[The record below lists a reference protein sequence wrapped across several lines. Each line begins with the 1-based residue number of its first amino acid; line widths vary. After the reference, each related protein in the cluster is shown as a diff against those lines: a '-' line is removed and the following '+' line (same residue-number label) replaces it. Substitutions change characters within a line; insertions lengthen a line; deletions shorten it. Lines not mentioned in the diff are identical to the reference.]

1 MILDLYKKFV
11 SSTGI
16 STDTRKISQGN
27 IFFAL
32 KGPNFNANNFVED
45 ALQTGASYAVAD
57 DKRLAGS
64 DNVILVEDVLNT
76 LQRLANHHRKQL
88 KIPVL
93 AITGS
98 NGKTTT
104 KELIKTVLDRK
115 YICQATDGNLNN
127 HIGVPLTILSL
138 RKETHIAIVEM
149 GANKLGD
156 IQELCQLAEPT
167 HGIITNIGKAHTEGF
182 GSFEGVL
189 RGKSELYDWL
199 IQNGGIVFINSLD
212 DILLNMSKRF
222 KKPVFYP
229 QINDYYHCE
238 LVGANPWIRIK
249 CNNNKM
255 IQTKL
260 VGSYNFPN
268 IAAALCIGKYFNVA
282 TDEANDAISLYAP
295 SNNRSQVITI
305 GSNTLI
311 LDAYNANPDSMKAAL
326 ENLSNMKAAKKIV
339 ILGDMYEL
347 GDLTQF
353 EHRVIGKMTS
363 RMGFEEVI
371 FCGERMKYAHRENKT
386 ARYFKTR
393 LELENYIENRKFI
406 DCLILIKGS
415 RAMALEFI
423 VQKIHEL

>member
-1 MILDLYKKFV
+1 MIPDLYKKFV

-16 STDTRKISQGN
+16 STDTRKISLGN

-32 KGPNFNANNFVED
+32 KGPNFNGNHFVEK
-45 ALQTGASYAVAD
+45 ALQSGASFAVAD
-57 DKRLAGS
+57 DLRLAGS
-64 DNVILVEDVLNT
+64 DKVILVKDVLKT
-76 LQRLANHHRKQL
+76 LQQLANHHRKHL

-104 KELIKTVLDRK
+104 KELIKTVLERK
-115 YICQATDGNLNN
+115 YICQATEGNLNN
-127 HIGVPLTILSL
+127 HIGVPITLLSL
-138 RKETHIAIVEM
+138 REETQIAIVEM
-149 GANKLGD
+149 GANKVGD
-156 IQELCQLAEPT
+156 IQELCRLAEPT

-189 RGKSELYDWL
+189 RGKSELYHWL
-199 IQNGGIVFINSLD
+199 IQNDGTVFINSLD

-222 KKPVFYP
+222 EKPVFYP

-255 IQTKL
+255 IRTKL

-268 IAAALCIGKYFNVA
+268 IAAALCIGKYFDVP
-282 TDEANDAISLYAP
+282 TDEANIAISLYTP

-326 ENLSNMKAAKKIV
+326 ENLSIMKAVKKIV

-347 GDLTQF
+347 GDLTQS
-353 EHRVIGKMTS
+353 EHRAIGKMTS

-371 FCGERMKYAHRENKT
+371 FCGERMKYAHLENKT
-386 ARYFKTR
+386 SRYFKTR
-393 LELENYIENRKFI
+393 PELENYIENRKFT

-415 RAMALEFI
+415 RAMTLEVI
-423 VQKIHEL
+423 VQKINE